1 MATRKNRKSSRSFTR
16 NNSGKYTA
24 PAVNTKKN
32 VGSRAEVW
40 HGTAKKTSGG
50 LTRADLKKNDHG
62 RIVSIKKS
70 NAGKKSIKR
79 LANLGY
85 VAKKG
90 EFKLFKKSGA
100 KARKH

>member
-16 NNSGKYTA
+16 NNTGKYTS
-24 PAVNTKKN
+24 PAVHTKKT

-50 LTRADLKKNDHG
+50 LTRSDLMKNKHG

-90 EFKLFKKSGA
+90 TFKLFKKSDA
-100 KARKH
+100 KK